1 MLTDMANEIQV
12 LKQTELLGR
21 QFAVYGTAEEPLFLA
36 KDVAAWIGHTDPSS
50 MMKMVDAD
58 EKKKI
63 FCLLP
68 ETNKVRKPCE
78 SNTYNGA
85 NYLFLKEDGVYEVLM
100 QSNLPT
106 AKQFKKGVKAIL
118 KEIRTTGAYITT
130 NAEETDE
137 ELMARAL
144 AAAERAIKRKE
155 ERIKQLEKDTTE
167 QRAIIIQKDGT
178 IEAQEKEIKKSA
190 PKVNY
195 YDEHLQSVNTV
206 TTTQIANEIG
216 IEGHKLN
223 QMLREKGII
232 YKQSGQWLLRVP
244 YNGWELHATRTQT
257 FTRSDGSVG
266 SSSYTV
272 WTQKGRMFII
282 RLSENEWDVKKAI
295 KTIKGELA

>member
-1 MLTDMANEIQV
+1 MSTEIQV
-12 LKQTELLGR
+12 LKQTELLGQ
-21 QFAVYGTAEEPLFLA
+21 QFTVYGTAEEPLFRA
-36 KDVAAWIGHTDPSS
+36 KDVMKWIEHPNITTMLS
-50 MMKMVDAD
+50 MVDD
-58 EKKKI
+58 EEKGVKE
-63 FCLLP
+63 LLTP
-68 ETNKVRKPCE
+68 GGRQQVR
-78 SNTYNGA
+78 
-85 NYLFLKEDGVYEVLM
+85 FLTEDGLYEILM
-100 QSNLPT
+100 QSRKPI

-130 NAEETDE
+130 NDEESDE

-223 QMLREKGII
+223 QILREKGII

-244 YNGWELHATRTQT
+244 YSGWELHATRTQT

-295 KTIKGELA
+295 KTIKGELS

>member
-1 MLTDMANEIQV
+1 MFAYNSNAYKMSTEIQV
-12 LKQTELLGR
+12 LKQTELLGQ
-21 QFAVYGTAEEPLFLA
+21 QFTVYGTAEEPLFRA
-36 KDVAAWIGHTDPSS
+36 KDVMKWIEHPNITTMLS
-50 MMKMVDAD
+50 MVDD
-58 EKKKI
+58 EEKGVKE
-63 FCLLP
+63 LLTP
-68 ETNKVRKPCE
+68 GGRQQVR
-78 SNTYNGA
+78 
-85 NYLFLKEDGVYEVLM
+85 FLTEDGLYEILM
-100 QSNLPT
+100 QSRKPI

-130 NAEETDE
+130 NDEESDE

-223 QMLREKGII
+223 QILREKGII

-244 YNGWELHATRTQT
+244 YSGWELHATRTQT

-295 KTIKGELA
+295 KTIKGELS

>member
-1 MLTDMANEIQV
+1 MSTEIQV
-12 LKQTELLGR
+12 LKQTELLGQ
-21 QFAVYGTAEEPLFLA
+21 QFTVYGTAEEPLFRA
-36 KDVAAWIGHTDPSS
+36 KDVMKWIEHPNITTMLS
-50 MMKMVDAD
+50 MVDD
-58 EKKKI
+58 EEKGVKE
-63 FCLLP
+63 LLTP
-68 ETNKVRKPCE
+68 GGRQQVR
-78 SNTYNGA
+78 
-85 NYLFLKEDGVYEVLM
+85 FLTEDGLYEILM
-100 QSNLPT
+100 QSRKPI

-223 QMLREKGII
+223 QILREKGII

-244 YNGWELHATRTQT
+244 YSGWELHATRTQT

>member
-1 MLTDMANEIQV
+1 MFAYNSNAYKMSTEIQV
-12 LKQTELLGR
+12 LKQTELLGQ
-21 QFAVYGTAEEPLFLA
+21 QFTVYGTAEEPLFRA
-36 KDVAAWIGHTDPSS
+36 KDVMKWIEHPNITTMLS
-50 MMKMVDAD
+50 MVDD
-58 EKKKI
+58 EEKGVKE
-63 FCLLP
+63 LLTP
-68 ETNKVRKPCE
+68 GGRQQVR
-78 SNTYNGA
+78 
-85 NYLFLKEDGVYEVLM
+85 FLTEDGLYEILM
-100 QSNLPT
+100 QSRKPI

-130 NAEETDE
+130 NDEESDE

-223 QMLREKGII
+223 QILREKGII

-244 YNGWELHATRTQT
+244 YSGWELHATRTQT

>member
-1 MLTDMANEIQV
+1 MSKEIQV
-12 LKQTELLGR
+12 LKQTELLGQ

-36 KDVAAWIGHTDPSS
+36 KDVAEWIGHTDVST
-50 MMKMVDAD
+50 MLRMVDKD
-58 EKKKI
+58 EKVRL
-63 FCLLP
+63 FCKLP
-68 ETNKVRKPCE
+68 NTNKVCVPCE
-78 SNTYNGA
+78 SNTYLGSNT
-85 NYLFLKEDGVYEVLM
+85 YFLKEDGVYEVLM

-118 KEIRTTGAYITT
+118 KEIRKTGAYVAT

-144 AAAERAIKRKE
+144 EAAERAIKRKE
-155 ERIKQLEKDTTE
+155 ERIKQLEQDATE
-167 QRAIIIQKDGT
+167 QQALIEQKEETIDRQNEQIQK
-178 IEAQEKEIKKSA
+178 AA

-206 TTTQIANEIG
+206 TTTQVANEIG
-216 IEGHKLN
+216 MESHKLN
-223 QMLREKGII
+223 QKLRDLGIL

-244 YNGWELHATRTQT
+244 YNSWGLHATRTQT

-266 SSSYTV
+266 TSSYTV

-282 RLSENEWDVKKAI
+282 RLSENDWDVKKSI
-295 KTIKGELA
+295 KAIKGEEA

>member
-1 MLTDMANEIQV
+1 MVKEINV

-21 QFAVYGTAEEPLFLA
+21 QFSVYGTVEEPLFLA
-36 KDVAAWIGHTDPSS
+36 KDVAAWIGHANTSK
-50 MMKMVDAD
+50 MLEMVDKD
-58 EKKKI
+58 DKQKI
-63 FCLLP
+63 FCMIPNL
-68 ETNKVRKPCE
+68 TKGYKPCE
-78 SNTYNGA
+78 STTYTGA
-85 NYLFLKEDGVYEVLM
+85 NYLFLTEDGVYEVLM

-106 AKQFKKGVKAIL
+106 AKQFKKGVKQIL

-167 QRAIIIQKDGT
+167 QRAIIIQKDDT

-223 QMLREKGII
+223 QILREKGII

-244 YNGWELHATRTQT
+244 YNAWELHATRTQT

-266 SSSYTV
+266 SSSYTL

>member
-1 MLTDMANEIQV
+1 MSTKIQV
-12 LKQTELLGR
+12 LKQTELLGQ

-36 KDVAAWIGHTDPSS
+36 KDVASWIGHTNVSTMLD
-50 MMKMVDAD
+50 MVDKD
-58 EKKKI
+58 EKLKI
-63 FCLLP
+63 FCKLP
-68 ETNKVRKPCE
+68 NITKGYVPCE
-78 SNTYNGA
+78 SSSYLGSNTY
-85 NYLFLKEDGVYEVLM
+85 FLKEDGVYEILM

-118 KEIRTTGAYITT
+118 KEIRTTGAYIAT

-223 QMLREKGII
+223 QILRDKGII

>member
-1 MLTDMANEIQV
+1 M
-12 LKQTELLGR
+12 
-21 QFAVYGTAEEPLFLA
+21 YGTAEEPLFLA
-36 KDVAAWIGHTDPSS
+36 KDVAAWIGHTDVST
-50 MMKMVDAD
+50 MLRMVDKD
-58 EKKKI
+58 EKVRL
-63 FCLLP
+63 FCKLP
-68 ETNKVRKPCE
+68 NTNKVCVPCE
-78 SNTYNGA
+78 SNTYIGSNT
-85 NYLFLKEDGVYEVLM
+85 YFLKEDGVYEVLM

-118 KEIRTTGAYITT
+118 KEIRKTGGYI
-130 NAEETDE
+130 AASVEESE
-137 ELMARAL
+137 EEIMSKAL
-144 AAAERAIKRKE
+144 AIAQDTLKRRE
-155 ERIKQLEKDTTE
+155 ERIKQLEQDANEHQALIE
-167 QRAIIIQKDGT
+167 QKEETIDRQNEQIQK
-178 IEAQEKEIKKSA
+178 AA

-223 QMLREKGII
+223 QILREKGII

-244 YNGWELHATRTQT
+244 YSGWGLHATRTQT

>member
-1 MLTDMANEIQV
+1 M
-12 LKQTELLGR
+12 
-21 QFAVYGTAEEPLFLA
+21 
-36 KDVAAWIGHTDPSS
+36 
-50 MMKMVDAD
+50 
-58 EKKKI
+58 
-63 FCLLP
+63 
-68 ETNKVRKPCE
+68 
-78 SNTYNGA
+78 
-85 NYLFLKEDGVYEVLM
+85 KEDGDYEVLM

-118 KEIRTTGAYITT
+118 KEIRKTGGYI
-130 NAEETDE
+130 AASVEESE
-137 ELMARAL
+137 EEIMSKAL
-144 AAAERAIKRKE
+144 AIAQATLKRRE
-155 ERIKQLEKDTTE
+155 ERIKQLEQDANE
-167 QRAIIIQKDGT
+167 QQALIEQKEETIDRQNEQIQK
-178 IEAQEKEIKKSA
+178 AA

-223 QMLREKGII
+223 QILRDKGII

-244 YNGWELHATRTQT
+244 YSGWGLHATRTQT

>member
-1 MLTDMANEIQV
+1 MSKEIQV
-12 LKQTELLGR
+12 LKQAELLGR
-21 QFAVYGTAEEPLFLA
+21 QLTVYGTMQEPLFLA
-36 KDVAAWIGHTDPSS
+36 KDISEWLEHTNTA
-50 MMKMVDAD
+50 MMLKMVDDD
-58 EKKKI
+58 EKTKI
-63 FCLLP
+63 YGILP
-68 ETNKVRKPCE
+68 NLNKVYSGCE
-78 SNTYNGA
+78 SSIYNGS
-85 NYLFLKEDGVYEVLM
+85 YHSFLTESGLYEVLM
-100 QSNLPT
+100 QSNLPI

-118 KEIRTTGAYITT
+118 KEIRKTGGYI
-130 NAEETDE
+130 AASVEESE
-137 ELMARAL
+137 EEIMSKAL
-144 AAAERAIKRKE
+144 AIAQATLKRRE
-155 ERIKQLEKDTTE
+155 ERIKQLEQDANE
-167 QRAIIIQKDGT
+167 QQALIEQKEETIDRQNEQIQK
-178 IEAQEKEIKKSA
+178 AA

-223 QMLREKGII
+223 QILRDKGII

-244 YNGWELHATRTQT
+244 YSGWGLHATRTQT

>member
-1 MLTDMANEIQV
+1 MSTEIKV
-12 LKQTELLGR
+12 LKQTELLGQ

-36 KDVAAWIGHTDPSS
+36 KDVAAWIGHTDVST
-50 MMKMVDAD
+50 MLRMVDKD
-58 EKKKI
+58 EKVRL
-63 FCLLP
+63 FCKLP
-68 ETNKVRKPCE
+68 NTNKVCVHCE
-78 SNTYNGA
+78 SNTYIGSNT
-85 NYLFLKEDGVYEVLM
+85 YFLKEDGVYEVLM

-118 KEIRTTGAYITT
+118 KEIRKTGGYI
-130 NAEETDE
+130 AASVEESE
-137 ELMARAL
+137 EEIMSKAL
-144 AAAERAIKRKE
+144 AIAQDTLKRRE
-155 ERIKQLEKDTTE
+155 ERIKQLEQDANEHQALIE
-167 QRAIIIQKDGT
+167 QKEETIDRQNEQIQK
-178 IEAQEKEIKKSA
+178 AA

-223 QMLREKGII
+223 QILRDKGII

-244 YNGWELHATRTQT
+244 YSGWGLHATRTQT

-282 RLSENEWDVKKAI
+282 RLSENE
-295 KTIKGELA
+295 

>member
-1 MLTDMANEIQV
+1 MVKEINV

-21 QFAVYGTAEEPLFLA
+21 QFSVYGTVEEPLFLA
-36 KDVAAWIGHTDPSS
+36 KDVAAWIGHANTSK
-50 MMKMVDAD
+50 MLEMVDKD
-58 EKKKI
+58 DKQKI
-63 FCLLP
+63 FCMIPNL
-68 ETNKVRKPCE
+68 TKGYKPCE
-78 SNTYNGA
+78 STTYTGA
-85 NYLFLKEDGVYEVLM
+85 NYLFLTEDGVYEVLM

-106 AKQFKKGVKAIL
+106 AKQFKKGVKQIL

-223 QMLREKGII
+223 QILRDKGII